1 MNLENKTALDLRVKH
16 IDEQIALLTNLKS
29 QCLQKLQGLESS
41 SRQKAEQPK
50 QVQPDDKAALFLN
63 YFRGRDDVYARLWVN
78 NRTGKRGY
86 SPVCKHEWDRVLC
99 RKPAIKC
106 SECPNQ
112 GFLPLDE
119 SAIKR
124 HLTGAQVMAV
134 YPMLKNESCYFLAM
148 DFDKEHWMDDI
159 RAIMRTCG
167 EEKIPA
173 AVERSRS
180 GSGGHVWIFFS
191 EEIPAVLAR
200 RLGTSIITK
209 TMARR
214 YQIDMKSYDRLFPN
228 QDTMPK
234 GGFGNLIALP
244 FQKDAIANGNS
255 LFIDAH
261 GVPYRDQWAFL
272 SSIKKMSYRDVEAFI
287 EEASRAGQIIA
298 VRQSPVEENDK
309 PWMRLPSGKRRFKV
323 DIKEPPEALDVV
335 LANRIYI
342 KTGTGPSVLFNQ
354 LKHLAAFQNPEFY
367 KKQKMRFST
376 HATPRVICCAEIV
389 DGYLSLPRGCLDD
402 MKVLLEEYSVRM
414 NVEDKRVIGKKVDFI
429 FDGTLNEEQEEALEG
444 IFESDVGVFV
454 APPGT
459 GKTVLAIA
467 AIARRKTNVLV
478 LTHRKPLMDQWRLQV
493 ASFLG
498 IDKKEIGQI
507 GGGKNKSNGIIDI
520 AMVQSMDLTD
530 GVDDRIADYG
540 FVIVDECHHVG
551 AVSFEKVLS
560 QVKAK
565 YVLGLT
571 ATPYRR
577 DGHQPIIHMQC
588 GPVSHRIKQKDL
600 SAHISASW
608 IFPRVTDFEHAWNDD
623 IKIQDVSSRM
633 IEDMA
638 RNQLIVQDVVESLSE
653 GRFPLILT
661 ERREHLEILAKLL
674 ESKVEVLFQ
683 LHGGV
688 RQKAR
693 REAFEKIKEC
703 PEDCRKVILAT
714 GSYIGEGFDAPRLD
728 TLFLTMP
735 SSFKGKIVQYAG
747 RLHRYHKDKT
757 DIRIYDYVDKKVSV
771 LERMFQRRLKTYKML
786 GYEVKSN
793 DTELLFGDRLSNEH
807 VQG

>member
-1 MNLENKTALDLRVKH
+1 MSHAEEKSFLEAKIKDIDQQIAVLQELKAQCFQKLKTLSVPIILAPSQPATTFDDKTA
-16 IDEQIALLTNLKS
+16 I
-29 QCLQKLQGLESS
+29 
-41 SRQKAEQPK
+41 
-50 QVQPDDKAALFLN
+50 FLS
-63 YFRGRDDVYARLWVN
+63 YFRGREDVYAKLWVN

-86 SPVCKHEWDRVLC
+86 SPACKNEWVRSLC
-99 RKPAIKC
+99 RKPTVKC

-112 GFLPLDE
+112 QFLPFDE
-119 SAIKR
+119 AIIR
-124 HLTGAQVMAV
+124 QHLEGRQVIGV
-134 YPMLKNESCYFLAM
+134 YPMLKNESCHFVAI
-148 DFDKEHWMDDI
+148 DFDKEHWMDDV
-159 RAIMRTCG
+159 RAVMATCCD
-167 EEKIPA
+167 ESIPA
-173 AVERSRS
+173 VVERSRS
-180 GSGGHVWIFFS
+180 GNGGHVWVFFS

-200 RLGTSIITK
+200 KLGSSLITK
-209 TMARR
+209 TMSRR

-244 FQKDAIANGNS
+244 FQREAMARGNSVFIDKNGN
-255 LFIDAH
+255 
-261 GVPYRDQWAFL
+261 PYSDQWAFL
-272 SSIKKMSYRDVEAFI
+272 SAIPKMSYRDVESFVD
-287 EEASRAGQIIA
+287 EASRNGQVISA
-298 VRQSPVEENDK
+298 RHSPVEENDE

-323 DIKEPPEALDVV
+323 DISELPKALDLI

-389 DGYLSLPRGCLDD
+389 DGYLSLPRGCLEDA
-402 MKVLLEEYSVRM
+402 KALLGEYGVKM
-414 NVEDKRVIGKKVDFI
+414 NIEDKRFAGREEDFI
-429 FDGTLNEEQEEALEG
+429 FDGTLNDEQEDALEG
-444 IFESDVGVFV
+444 ILEADCGVFV

-459 GKTVLAIA
+459 GKTVLGVA
-467 AIARRKTNVLV
+467 AIAKRKTNVLILV
-478 LTHRKPLMDQWRLQV
+478 HRKPLMDQWRLQI
-493 ASFLG
+493 SSLLG
-498 IDKKEIGQI
+498 IDKKEVGQI
-507 GGGKNKSNGIIDI
+507 GGGKDKSNGIIDI
-520 AMVQSMDLTD
+520 AMVQTMDKAD

-588 GPVSHRIKQKDL
+588 GPICHRIRHKDL

-608 IFPRVTDFEHAWNDD
+608 IILRETDFEHAWNDD
-623 IKIQDVSSRM
+623 TQIQDVSSRM
-633 IEDMA
+633 IEDME
-638 RNQLIVQDVVESLSE
+638 RNHQIVRDVIEALDE

-661 ERREHLEILAKLL
+661 ERREHLDILAGLL
-674 ESKVEVLFQ
+674 EGKVDNLFQ
-683 LHGGV
+683 LHGGI
-688 RQKAR
+688 RQKGR
-693 REAFEKIKEC
+693 KEIFERIREC
-703 PEDCRKVILAT
+703 PDDVRRTILAT
-714 GSYIGEGFDAPRLD
+714 GSYIGEGFDEPRLD

-747 RLHRYHKDKT
+747 RLHRYHKDKQ
-757 DIRIYDYVDKKVSV
+757 DIRIYDYVDKRVSV
-771 LERMFQRRLKTYKML
+771 LERMFHRRLKTYKML
-786 GYEVKSN
+786 GYEIRPEYDGVKP
-793 DTELLFGDRLSNEH
+793 LSFE
-807 VQG
+807 VLE

>member
-1 MNLENKTALDLRVKH
+1 MNLENKTALELRVKH
-16 IDEQIALLTNLKS
+16 IDGQIAFLTNLKS

-41 SRQKAEQPK
+41 SRQKTEQPK
-50 QVQPDDKAALFLN
+50 QVQSGDKAALFLN
-63 YFRGRDDVYARLWVN
+63 YFRGREDVYAKLWVN
-78 NRTGKRGY
+78 NKTGKRGY

-99 RKPAIKC
+99 RKPTIKC

-112 GFLPLDE
+112 GFLPSDE
-119 SAIKR
+119 LAIKQ
-124 HLTGAQVMAV
+124 HLTGAQVMAI
-134 YPMLKNESCYFLAM
+134 YPMLKNESCYFLAI

-180 GSGGHVWIFFS
+180 GNGGHVWIFFS

-244 FQKDAIANGNS
+244 FQKDAMANGNS

-261 GVPYRDQWAFL
+261 GVPYSDQWAFL
-272 SSIKKMSYRDVEAFI
+272 SSVKKISCRDVEAFI
-287 EEASRAGQIIA
+287 EEASRAGQILA
-298 VRQSPVEENDK
+298 VRQSPVEENDE

-323 DIKEPPEALDVV
+323 DIKELPEVLDVV
-335 LANRIYI
+335 FANRIYI

-376 HATPRVICCAEIV
+376 HATPRVICCTEIV

-402 MKVLLEEYSVRM
+402 MKALLEEYGVRM

-429 FDGTLNEEQEEALEG
+429 FDGTLNGEQEEALEG
-444 IFESDVGVFV
+444 ILESDVGVFV

-467 AIARRKTNVLV
+467 AIARRKTNVLI
-478 LTHRKPLMDQWRLQV
+478 LTHRKPLMDQWRLQI
-493 ASFLG
+493 ASLLG

-520 AMVQSMDLTD
+520 AMVQSMDLAD

-588 GPVSHRIKQKDL
+588 GPIAHRIKQKDL

-633 IEDMA
+633 IEDIE
-638 RNQLIVQDVVESLSE
+638 RNELIVRDVIESLE
-653 GRFPLILT
+653 GGRFPLILT

-674 ESKVEVLFQ
+674 ESKVEILFQ

-757 DIRIYDYVDKKVSV
+757 DIRIYDYVDRKVSV

-786 GYEVKSN
+786 GYEVKS
-793 DTELLFGDRLSNEH
+793 
-807 VQG
+807 

>member
-1 MNLENKTALDLRVKH
+1 MSLTLLDIWPLSERVRESHLSTGDSKAKRLQTQYTRDLLNKAKLNNKYGTTDTTAVIDLLPAKQNVKSPKSVSNRHRRFDIGKEKVNNNQLLDDK
-16 IDEQIALLTNLKS
+16 IALFKT
-29 QCLQKLQGLESS
+29 C
-41 SRQKAEQPK
+41 
-50 QVQPDDKAALFLN
+50 
-63 YFRGRDDVYARLWVN
+63 FRGRGDVYAKLWIN
-78 NRTGKRGY
+78 NRTGMRGY

-99 RKPAIKC
+99 RKPSIKC

-112 GFLPLDE
+112 GFLLTDE
-119 SAIKR
+119 IAIKQ
-124 HLTGAQVMAV
+124 HLTGAQVMAI
-134 YPMLKNESCYFLAM
+134 YPMLKNEHCYFLAI

-159 RAIMRTCG
+159 RAMMRTCS
-167 EEKIPA
+167 EERIPA

-209 TMARR
+209 TMAKR

-244 FQKDAIANGNS
+244 FQKEAMVNGNS

-261 GVPYRDQWAFL
+261 GVPYSDQWTFL
-272 SSIKKMSYRDVEAFI
+272 SSVKKMSHRDVETFI
-287 EEASRAGQIIA
+287 EEASRTGQIIA
-298 VRQSPVEENDK
+298 VRQSPVEENDA
-309 PWMRLPSGKRRFKV
+309 PWMRLPSGKRRFKA
-323 DIKEPPEALDVV
+323 DIRELPEALDVV

-342 KTGTGPSVLFNQ
+342 KTGSGPSLLFNQ

-367 KKQKMRFST
+367 RKQKMRFST

-402 MKVLLEEYSVRM
+402 MKALLDEYNVRI
-414 NVEDKRVIGKKVDFI
+414 NVEDKRGIGKKVDFV
-429 FDGTLNEEQEEALEG
+429 FDGTLNEEQEEALEA
-444 IFESDVGVFV
+444 ILESDVGVFV

-467 AIARRKTNVLV
+467 SIVKRKTNALILV
-478 LTHRKPLMDQWRLQV
+478 HRKPLMDQWRLQT

-498 IDKKEIGQI
+498 IDKKDIGQI
-507 GGGKNKSNGIIDI
+507 GGGRNKSNGVIDI
-520 AMVQSMDLTD
+520 AMFQSMDLAD
-530 GVDDRIADYG
+530 GVDDRIAEYG

-588 GPVSHRIKQKDL
+588 GPIAHRIKQKNL

-608 IFPRVTDFEHAWNDD
+608 VIPRVTDFEHAWNDD

-633 IEDMA
+633 IEDMT
-638 RNQLIVQDVVESLSE
+638 RNQLIVRTLLNHWGKE
-653 GRFPLILT
+653 GSR
-661 ERREHLEILAKLL
+661 
-674 ESKVEVLFQ
+674 
-683 LHGGV
+683 
-688 RQKAR
+688 
-693 REAFEKIKEC
+693 
-703 PEDCRKVILAT
+703 
-714 GSYIGEGFDAPRLD
+714 
-728 TLFLTMP
+728 
-735 SSFKGKIVQYAG
+735 
-747 RLHRYHKDKT
+747 
-757 DIRIYDYVDKKVSV
+757 
-771 LERMFQRRLKTYKML
+771 
-786 GYEVKSN
+786 
-793 DTELLFGDRLSNEH
+793 
-807 VQG
+807 